1 MKITIFKDIR
11 ETEQKHIVDVGGMLE
26 RIKNGSKSKDLI
38 KSIRVEKDSTKRQ
51 QLKMKLPSILFS
63 GEFVG
68 RKDSDIVNHSGLI
81 CLDFDKYD
89 SQKDM
94 LSDKEKFTK
103 DKFTYSVFI
112 SPSGNGLKV
121 LVKIPKDI
129 PNHKLYFNA
138 LQKYYNNPHFDTTSK
153 NIARVCYESYDPLIF
168 TNGIS
173 SVWEKYEEPEHREI
187 ELDSKRKTIKITDK
201 PKIIDILQKWWTKK
215 YPMIEGERNNNAYV
229 FAQACNEFGVYP
241 VQSKNVLSEYCGN
254 GFSIEEMEKVVDS
267 AYRQTEKNNTKFY
280 EDEDRINRIKQQVKS
295 GAPRTEI
302 HRSADDDIESDI
314 IDSIIDETINEADE
328 YLFWSISDRGVV
340 RLQPNTFKHFLEDN
354 GYYKYAIEGSSNYTF
369 VKVINNLIEATDVN
383 DIKDFTLNYLIK
395 LSNIAIYNHFADS
408 TRYFTDNYLSLIDT
422 IDIFFIEDTK
432 DVSYLYYKDCAIKV
446 TSGDVEI
453 IDYIDLGGYVW
464 KDHIIDRN
472 FKIVKV
478 DKHSDYP
485 KFIGNISNNKS
496 DRRRSME
503 STIGY
508 LMHGYKTP
516 SYAPAV
522 ILNDEIISD
531 NPEGGTG
538 KGIFMNALS
547 HMKKVV
553 TIDGKS
559 FSFEKNFAYQ
569 LVNSDTQILLFDDIR
584 KHFPFERLFSVVTE
598 GITIEKK
605 NKDSVKVPF
614 EKSPK
619 VAITTNYAI
628 RGAGNSFVRRKWEL
642 ELHQYYNANY
652 TPLDEFGKMLFS
664 DWDDDEWSQFDN
676 YMISCLQVY
685 MSQGL
690 VSSSFVNLK
699 IRHLSAETSHDF
711 VEWLGL
717 VDEDKNDFNKYSV
730 VGCKIN
736 LSEAMVDFISDYP
749 DYQAKSKLALSS
761 KKFKSWFQSYAIYKT
776 GEKAENGRDATSRW
790 FRLKTE
796 QEISAS
802 VQTKIN
808 I

>member
-11 ETEQKHIVDVGGMLE
+11 ETEQKHIVDVGVMLE

-187 ELDSKRKTIKITDK
+187 ELDSKRKTIRITDK

-314 IDSIIDETINEADE
+314 IDSIID
-328 YLFWSISDRGVV
+328 SDG
-340 RLQPNTFKHFLEDN
+340 
-354 GYYKYAIEGSSNYTF
+354 
-369 VKVINNLIEATDVN
+369 
-383 DIKDFTLNYLIK
+383 
-395 LSNIAIYNHFADS
+395 
-408 TRYFTDNYLSLIDT
+408 
-422 IDIFFIEDTK
+422 
-432 DVSYLYYKDCAIKV
+432 
-446 TSGDVEI
+446 
-453 IDYIDLGGYVW
+453 
-464 KDHIIDRN
+464 
-472 FKIVKV
+472 
-478 DKHSDYP
+478 
-485 KFIGNISNNKS
+485 
-496 DRRRSME
+496 
-503 STIGY
+503 
-508 LMHGYKTP
+508 
-516 SYAPAV
+516 
-522 ILNDEIISD
+522 
-531 NPEGGTG
+531 
-538 KGIFMNALS
+538 
-547 HMKKVV
+547 
-553 TIDGKS
+553 
-559 FSFEKNFAYQ
+559 
-569 LVNSDTQILLFDDIR
+569 
-584 KHFPFERLFSVVTE
+584 
-598 GITIEKK
+598 
-605 NKDSVKVPF
+605 
-614 EKSPK
+614 
-619 VAITTNYAI
+619 
-628 RGAGNSFVRRKWEL
+628 
-642 ELHQYYNANY
+642 
-652 TPLDEFGKMLFS
+652 
-664 DWDDDEWSQFDN
+664 
-676 YMISCLQVY
+676 
-685 MSQGL
+685 
-690 VSSSFVNLK
+690 
-699 IRHLSAETSHDF
+699 
-711 VEWLGL
+711 
-717 VDEDKNDFNKYSV
+717 
-730 VGCKIN
+730 
-736 LSEAMVDFISDYP
+736 
-749 DYQAKSKLALSS
+749 
-761 KKFKSWFQSYAIYKT
+761 
-776 GEKAENGRDATSRW
+776 
-790 FRLKTE
+790 
-796 QEISAS
+796 
-802 VQTKIN
+802 
-808 I
+808 